1 MQLTKEEFIKNV
13 VLPRSQHTRN
23 FVEEQSKRALSEKFA
38 KEVAEFEKRKKITE
52 LPCGFSYE
60 VKTGGLADANANQK
74 RTESRKYRMEVQQ
87 ELMIRYAQKVGSDWI
102 ELSKTIGGVSPSQL
116 RRAYQGKVEL
126 VVAWPKV
133 KKHIESV
140 LMGKAA

>member
-1 MQLTKEEFIKNV
+1 MQLTKEEFIKHA
-13 VLPRSQHTRN
+13 VLPRSQYKRN
-23 FVEEQSKRALSEKFA
+23 SQEEISKRALSEKLA

-60 VKTGGLADANANQK
+60 VKIGGFTDANANQK
-74 RTESRKYRMEVQQ
+74 RTESKKYRMEVQQ
-87 ELMIRYAQKVGSDWI
+87 ELMIRYAEKVGSDWI

>member
-1 MQLTKEEFIKNV
+1 MQLTKEEFIKHA
-13 VLPRSQHTRN
+13 VLPRN
-23 FVEEQSKRALSEKFA
+23 FVEEQSKRALSEQLA

-52 LPCGFSYE
+52 LPVGFSYE
-60 VKTGGLADANANQK
+60 QKCGGFADANANQK
-74 RTESRKYRMEVQQ
+74 RMESKKYRMEVQQ
-87 ELMIRYAQKVGSDWI
+87 ELMIRYAKKVGSDWN

-133 KKHIESV
+133 KKHIEGV
-140 LMGKAA
+140 LMGKMA

>member
-1 MQLTKEEFIKNV
+1 MQLTKEEFIKHA
-13 VLPRSQHTRN
+13 VLPRSQYKCN
-23 FVEEQSKRALSEKFA
+23 SQKEISKRALSEKLA

-60 VKTGGLADANANQK
+60 VKTGGFAEANANQK
-74 RTESRKYRMEVQQ
+74 RTESKKYRMEAQQ
-87 ELMIRYAQKVGSDWI
+87 ELLIRYAQKFEPDWL
-102 ELSKTIGGVSPSQL
+102 ELSKAIKGVSPSQL

>member
-1 MQLTKEEFIKNV
+1 M
-13 VLPRSQHTRN
+13 
-23 FVEEQSKRALSEKFA
+23 SEKLA

-60 VKTGGLADANANQK
+60 VRTGGFTDANTNQK
-74 RTESRKYRMEVQQ
+74 RTESKKYRMEVQQ
-87 ELMIRYAQKVGSDWI
+87 ELMIRYAEKVGSDWI
-102 ELSKTIGGVSPSQL
+102 ELSKTRGGVRPSQL

-126 VVAWPKV
+126 VVAWLKV